1 LHGDDLVGYIAA
13 PEGTGESM
21 SGLRTKLREELP
33 DYMVPAQILRLDA
46 LPRTQNGKV
55 DRKALPRP
63 DPARALPERVPAPPQ
78 TPLEA
83 KLATIW
89 RDVLQIGEVGI
100 HDNLLAL
107 GADSIDL
114 FRIAARTRDQGLG
127 LGAAHLMRH
136 PTIAELAR
144 AANDQPEETM
154 RAASNAVPSLQS
166 FRCRVGA
173 SRWQSR

>member
-1 LHGDDLVGYIAA
+1 MVDQADELVGYLAA
-13 PEGTGESM
+13 PEGTVPSI

-33 DYMVPAQILRLDA
+33 DYMVPAHILRLDA
-46 LPRTQNGKV
+46 LPRTQNGKI

-63 DPARALPERVPAPPQ
+63 DSAHPLPERVITAPR

-89 RDVLQIGEVGI
+89 GEVLQTGEIGI
-100 HDNLLAL
+100 HDNLFAL

-127 LGAAHLMRH
+127 LGAAQLMRH

-144 AANDQPEETM
+144 AATDLPEESM
-154 RAASNAVPSLQS
+154 RAASNAAPSLQS
-166 FRCRVGA
+166 FRRRAGA
-173 SRWQSR
+173 SR

>member
-1 LHGDDLVGYIAA
+1 V
-13 PEGTGESM
+13 

-46 LPRTQNGKV
+46 LPRTQNGKI

-63 DPARALPERVPAPPQ
+63 DPAQALPERVITPPQ

-89 RDVLQIGEVGI
+89 GEVLRTSEIGI
-100 HDNLLAL
+100 HDNFFAL

-114 FRIAARTRDQGLG
+114 FRIAARMREQGLD
-127 LGAAHLMRH
+127 LGAAQLMRH

-144 AANDQPEETM
+144 AANDLPEESMLTPVNT
-154 RAASNAVPSLQS
+154 APSLQS
-166 FRCRVGA
+166 FRRRSGA
-173 SRWQSR
+173 SR